1 MKNHIKDIIC
11 EAIEELNEQ
20 LDADKKINYSD
31 ELRLIGPKAVL
42 DSISFVTLIAII
54 EDLISERLEKNIMI
68 VNDKAFSRE
77 RSPFYSA
84 AALSDYIVE
93 LLAEVK

>member
-1 MKNHIKDIIC
+1 MKEKIKGIIC

-20 LDADKKINYSD
+20 LDTDEKIEYHE
-31 ELRLIGPKAVL
+31 ELKLIGAKAAL
-42 DSISFVTLIAII
+42 SSISFVTLIAII
-54 EDLISERLEKNIMI
+54 EDLISERLGKNIMI
-68 VNDKAFSRE
+68 VNDKAFSQE

-93 LLAEVK
+93 LLTEVE

>member
-1 MKNHIKDIIC
+1 MKEKVKEIIC

-20 LDADKKINYSD
+20 LDAVKKIEYSE
-31 ELRLIGPKAVL
+31 ELKLIGSKAAL

-54 EDLISERLEKNIMI
+54 EDLISERLGKNIMI

-77 RSPFYSA
+77 RSPFYSV

-93 LLAEVK
+93 LLTEVK